1 MKNKTTL
8 LISLLLATG
17 SALAG
22 QSLLE
27 GATKQLA
34 KDAATS
40 AAPDAVKGA
49 ETAKQTLEGTKTLKE
64 TATNAPEAPE
74 AVKQQAQEGAKEAAE
89 QKLEEAAPE
98 PAKQGIE
105 TLKSGKEATE
115 ELKSKVDTAPKSASE
130 ATDAVKGK
138 AKQSATDKALD
149 LLR

>member
-8 LISLLLATG
+8 LISLLLASG

-40 AAPDAVKGA
+40 VAPDAVKGA

-64 TATNAPEAPE
+64 TATTAPE

-89 QKLEEAAPE
+89 QKLEEATPE
-98 PAKQGIE
+98 PAKQGLE
-105 TLKSGKEATE
+105 TIKSGKEATE
-115 ELKSKVDTAPKSASE
+115 ELKSKVEYCT
-130 ATDAVKGK
+130 
-138 AKQSATDKALD
+138 
-149 LLR
+149 

>member
-49 ETAKQTLEGTKTLKE
+49 ETAKQNLEGAKTVKE
-64 TATNAPEAPE
+64 TATNAPE

-89 QKLEEAAPE
+89 QKVEEATPE
-98 PAKQGIE
+98 EAKQGLDTI
-105 TLKSGKEATE
+105 KSGKEATE
-115 ELKSKVDTAPKSASE
+115 ELKSKVDTAPKSTSE

-138 AKQSATDKALD
+138 AQEKAVDKALD

>member
-8 LISLLLATG
+8 LISLLLASG

-49 ETAKQTLEGTKTLKE
+49 ETAKQNLEGAKTLKE
-64 TATNAPEAPE
+64 TATNAPEA
-74 AVKQQAQEGAKEAAE
+74 VKQQAQEGAQEAVK
-89 QKLEEAAPE
+89 QKLEESTPE
-98 PAKQGIE
+98 PAKQGLE

-115 ELKSKVDTAPKSASE
+115 ELKSKIDTAPKSASE

-138 AKQSATDKALD
+138 AKQTATDKALD